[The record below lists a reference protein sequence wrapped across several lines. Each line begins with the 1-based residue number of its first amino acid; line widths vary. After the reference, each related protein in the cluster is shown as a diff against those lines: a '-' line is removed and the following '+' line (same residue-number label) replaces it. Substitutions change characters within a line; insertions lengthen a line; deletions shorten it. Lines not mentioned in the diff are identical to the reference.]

1 MAPMHI
7 AIVSHHRLP
16 VTGYGGTERVVVALV
31 RGLAQLG
38 HRVTLIAPPGTRVPE
53 AGVVEIAAKLLR
65 DRRVNFTKAIPSDAD
80 IVHAHFP
87 VLDADAT
94 GAGGP
99 PLVQTAHGN
108 WKPGKPVPPR
118 TIFLSRDHA
127 RRHKSE
133 AFVYNGL
140 DPSDFFMRRRKE
152 SWDLFLG
159 QLHSA
164 KGYQWAIEA
173 AKRTGHSLIVAGG
186 WRPTFSHVVKYVGEV
201 DNGQK
206 RALLARA
213 RCLWNP
219 VLWDEPF
226 GLVSIEAL
234 FSGTPVIGTT
244 RGALPEIITPEV
256 GALRD
261 TLEELLVASVG
272 IHRCDPEA
280 CRARAE
286 QCFSHLAMAAGY
298 VRMYE
303 HVVKTGALPAGLP
316 LPGRNPPPAA

>member
-1 MAPMHI
+1 MAPMHV

-53 AGVVEIAAKLLR
+53 AAVVEIAAKLLR
-65 DRRVNFTKAIPSDAD
+65 DRSANFINAVPADAD
-80 IVHAHFP
+80 VVHVHFP
-87 VLDADAT
+87 IADGAT
-94 GAGGP
+94 AGGA
-99 PLVQTAHGN
+99 PLVQTSHVN
-108 WKPGKPVPPR
+108 SKPGRPVPPR

-127 RRHKSE
+127 RRHGSE
-133 AFVYNGL
+133 TFVYNGL
-140 DPSDFFMRRRKE
+140 DPADFFMRRRKE

-173 AKRTGHSLIVAGG
+173 AKRTGHPLIVAGG

-234 FSGTPVIGTT
+234 FSGTPVLGTK
-244 RGALPEIITPEV
+244 RGALPELITPEV

-286 QCFSHLAMAAGY
+286 RHFSHLAMAGAY

-303 HVVKTGALPAGLP
+303 HLKRTGTLPAGVP
-316 LPGRNPPPAA
+316 LPNPSTAA